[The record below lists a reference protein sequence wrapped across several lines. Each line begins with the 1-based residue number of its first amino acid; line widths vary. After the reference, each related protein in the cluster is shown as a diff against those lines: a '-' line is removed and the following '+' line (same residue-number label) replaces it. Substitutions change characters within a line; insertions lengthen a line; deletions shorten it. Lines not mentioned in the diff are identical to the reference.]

1 MRKPFAMLARRI
13 LRAKVFVLAI
23 GAAALSALP
32 AHAQI
37 GPILLGPGPVNRS
50 MGGASVAAPIDSL
63 GALYWNPATI
73 TALPSSMDFG
83 MEILMPRTTLASSV
97 PANGFG
103 PGLPP
108 IPLSGSTASDAGVFA
123 LPSIGLVYSP
133 EASPLTFGFGAF
145 PVAGFGTNY
154 PASTTNPILSP
165 QPPNGLGLGALYS
178 NFQALQLAP
187 TVALKVTD
195 QLSIAAGP
203 TVDLAA
209 LNVDPLLV
217 AAANTNG
224 SYPPGTHSRFTWGA
238 GFQAGVY
245 YILDGGWGVGA
256 SFKSQQWFENYHW
269 QTVDQFGRPRTASY
283 HLDLPMI
290 PSIGIGYSGIDR
302 LLLAADLRYVDFHNT
317 PGLSQGGFA
326 PTGAANGLGWNSV
339 FAMSLGAQY
348 LLTDALSVRA
358 GYAYNGNPIPDSQS
372 TVNVLSP
379 TIVEHTV
386 SIGASYRVTECFSLS
401 LAYAHGFQNSIQ
413 GPLVTPFGA
422 VPGSS
427 VRSQTMVD
435 SILFGASVRFGPRA
449 GTTPQ

>member
-1 MRKPFAMLARRI
+1 MLARRI

-37 GPILLGPGPVNRS
+37 GPILIGPGPVNRS

-97 PANGFG
+97 PASGFG

-108 IPLSGSTASDAGVFA
+108 IPLSGSTASDPGVFA

-133 EASPLTFGFGAF
+133 EASPWTFGFGAF

-178 NFQALQLAP
+178 NFQALQIAP

-195 QLSIAAGP
+195 HLSIAGGP
-203 TVDLAA
+203 TVDLAS
-209 LNVDPLLV
+209 LDVDPLLV
-217 AAANTNG
+217 ASPNTNG
-224 SYPPGTHSRFTWGA
+224 SYPPGTHSRLTWGA

-245 YILDGGWGVGA
+245 YILDGGWRVGA

-269 QTVDQFGRPRTASY
+269 QTVDQFGRPRSASY
-283 HLDLPMI
+283 QLDLPMI

-326 PTGAANGLGWNSV
+326 PTGAVNGLGWNSV
-339 FAMSLGAQY
+339 FAMALGAQY
-348 LLTDALSVRA
+348 LLTDALSLRA
-358 GYAYNGNPIPDSQS
+358 GYAYNGNPIPDGQS
-372 TVNVLSP
+372 SFNVVSP

-386 SIGASYRVTECFSLS
+386 SIGASYRVTECLSLS

-422 VPGSS
+422 LPGSS
-427 VRSQTMVD
+427 VRSQAMVD

-449 GTTPQ
+449 AAPQ